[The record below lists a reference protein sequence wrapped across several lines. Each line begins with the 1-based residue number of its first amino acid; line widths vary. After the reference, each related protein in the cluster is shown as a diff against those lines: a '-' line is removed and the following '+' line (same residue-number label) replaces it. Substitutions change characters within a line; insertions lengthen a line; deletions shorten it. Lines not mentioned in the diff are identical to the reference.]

1 MRQDSNRAARL
12 LTLEALGIVFGDIG
26 TNVLFAL
33 RAAFRGPYAIPAT
46 EPNILGVLSLFVWAL
61 TLVVGVKYLQ
71 FILRADN
78 RGEGGTLALLAL
90 LIPRGEQGRER
101 LLTTVGLLGTA
112 LLYGDGIVTPAISV
126 LAAVEGLDATTATT
140 GRAAV
145 PIAVTVLVALFS
157 VQRLGTGRIG
167 AIFGPIMLVWFL
179 ALAAFGIAGLAGHPA
194 VLAALSPRRAVTF
207 FIENGVAGFLTLGV
221 VVLTVAGAEALYAGL
236 GHFGAAPIRR
246 AWYFI
251 AFPALVLNYLG
262 QGARLLLDPGA
273 VRNPFYYLV
282 PEWARI
288 PTVFLATAAT
298 IIASQSLIA
307 GSFSVTRQAIQLG
320 YLPRMTIRHTSARM
334 AGQVY
339 LPVVNW
345 ALLALCLA
353 LVLGFG
359 SSERLAA
366 AYGMAVIGA
375 MVTTSL
381 LFLFVTRA
389 R

>member
-1 MRQDSNRAARL
+1 
-12 LTLEALGIVFGDIG
+12 
-26 TNVLFAL
+26 
-33 RAAFRGPYAIPAT
+33 P
-46 EPNILGVLSLFVWAL
+46 
-61 TLVVGVKYLQ
+61 
-71 FILRADN
+71 
-78 RGEGGTLALLAL
+78 
-90 LIPRGEQGRER
+90 
-101 LLTTVGLLGTA
+101 
-112 LLYGDGIVTPAISV
+112 
-126 LAAVEGLDATTATT
+126 
-140 GRAAV
+140 
-145 PIAVTVLVALFS
+145 
-157 VQRLGTGRIG
+157 GRIG

-381 LFLFVTRA
+381 LFLF
-389 R
+389 